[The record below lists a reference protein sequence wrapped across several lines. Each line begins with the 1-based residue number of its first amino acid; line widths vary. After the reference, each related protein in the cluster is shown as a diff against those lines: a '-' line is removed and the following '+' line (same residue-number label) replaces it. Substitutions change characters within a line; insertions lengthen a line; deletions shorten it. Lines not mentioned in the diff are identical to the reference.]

1 MYKKPEHWQSID
13 HPDGHPRLLR
23 RAGSG
28 NPNGAKQ
35 RHDNVQLDRSNC
47 SLEMRTGDD
56 PSTATYKCSG
66 CSTEVVGFGRWRN
79 HMKRAK
85 KSFGSG
91 DRGGNVVAASF
102 EAPTAMQRLS
112 AHQEHTQA
120 TFDDLATDM
129 PAAQPVLAAP
139 PIKKQKAEAHAA
151 SVEEAPH
158 AGKAVWRL
166 TSKEKKAKAALEAE
180 SRSDEGM
187 AAGEAVASVEEAP
200 HAGKAVWR
208 LASKEKKAK
217 AALEAE
223 TRADE
228 GMAAG
233 EAIKQQPSAPHGKRW
248 LGEAGK
254 SGKRQRKFY

>member
-1 MYKKPEHWQSID
+1 MCKKGAACMYKKPEHWQSID

-166 TSKEKKAKAALEAE
+166 
-180 SRSDEGM
+180 
-187 AAGEAVASVEEAP
+187 
-200 HAGKAVWR
+200 
-208 LASKEKKAK
+208 ASKEKKAK

-233 EAIKQQPSAPHGKRW
+233 EAIKQQPSAPQGKRW

>member
-180 SRSDEGM
+180 SR
-187 AAGEAVASVEEAP
+187 
-200 HAGKAVWR
+200 
-208 LASKEKKAK
+208 
-217 AALEAE
+217 
-223 TRADE
+223 ADE

-233 EAIKQQPSAPHGKRW
+233 EAIKQQPSAPQGKRW